1 MKMMSWT
8 AVDHV
13 HTNDVG
19 RTTQYG
25 FIKVLMGFGVDLSA
39 LLLFLLIYIE
49 QKLRMK
55 LLHLKWVLV
64 VSEQIQNYI

>member
-1 MKMMSWT
+1 
-8 AVDHV
+8 
-13 HTNDVG
+13 
-19 RTTQYG
+19 
-25 FIKVLMGFGVDLSA
+25 MGFGVDLSA